1 MSKLEKNWL
10 EWLIFAVSFL
20 LVVGTLGYLIYD
32 ATLSSEIPPNI
43 EIQLGETQAQGRNFL
58 VPVVAINRGE
68 QTAETVQIEVIL
80 EKNGKEEESADLEI
94 QFLPR
99 GAKRSGWV
107 TFETDPRTVDNI
119 KSRAVGFE
127 KP

>member
-10 EWLIFAVSFL
+10 EWIIFAVGL
-20 LVVGTLGYLIYD
+20 VLVVSTLGYLIYD
-32 ATLSSEIPPNI
+32 ATTSSEAPPNI
-43 EIQLGETQAQGRNFL
+43 EVQLGETQPQGKNFL
-58 VPVVAINRGE
+58 VPVIATNNGK
-68 QTAETVQIEVIL
+68 QTAETVQIEVVL
-80 EKNGKEEESADLEI
+80 EKDGKEEESAELSI

-107 TFETDPRTVDNI
+107 TFETDPRKADNI

>member
-1 MSKLEKNWL
+1 MNKLEKNWL
-10 EWLIFAVSFL
+10 EWLIFAVSLL
-20 LVVGTLGYLIYD
+20 LVISTLGYLIYD
-32 ATLSSEIPPNI
+32 AKLSSETPPNI
-43 EIQLGETQAQGRNFL
+43 EVQLGETQPQGQNFL
-58 VPVVAINRGE
+58 VPVIAINKGE
-68 QTAETVQIEVIL
+68 QTAETVQIEVVL
-80 EKNGKEEESADLEI
+80 EKDGKEEESAELEI

-107 TFETDPRTVDNI
+107 TFETDPRTVDKI

>member
-10 EWLIFAVSFL
+10 EWVIFAVGL
-20 LVVGTLGYLIYD
+20 VLVVSTLGYLIYD
-32 ATLSSEIPPNI
+32 ATATSEAPPNI
-43 EIQLGETQAQGRNFL
+43 EVKLGEIQPQGQNFL
-58 VPVVAINRGE
+58 VPVIAENKGK
-68 QTAETVQIEVIL
+68 QTAETVQIEVVL
-80 EKNGKEEESADLEI
+80 EKEGKEEESAELQI

-107 TFETDPRTVDNI
+107 TFETDPRTVEKI
-119 KSRAVGFE
+119 KTRAVGFE

>member
-10 EWLIFAVSFL
+10 EWLIFAVSL
-20 LVVGTLGYLIYD
+20 VLVVSTLGYLIYD
-32 ATLSSEIPPNI
+32 ATLSSETPPNI
-43 EIQLGETQAQGRNFL
+43 EVQLGETQPQGQTFL
-58 VPVVAINRGE
+58 VPVIAINKGE
-68 QTAETVQIEVIL
+68 QTAETVQIEVVL
-80 EKNGKEEESADLEI
+80 EKNGKEEESAELSI

>member
-10 EWLIFAVSFL
+10 EWIIFAVG
-20 LVVGTLGYLIYD
+20 LVLVIGTLGYLLYD
-32 ATLSSEIPPNI
+32 ATTISQAPPNI
-43 EIQLGETQAQGRNFL
+43 EVQLGETQPQGQSFL
-58 VPVVAINRGE
+58 VPVIATNKGQ
-68 QTAETVQIEVIL
+68 QTAETVQIEVVL
-80 EKNGKEEESADLEI
+80 EKDGKEAESAELEI

-107 TFETDPRTVDNI
+107 TFETDPSTVEKI
-119 KSRAVGFE
+119 KTRAVGFE